1 MGHVAKRNGK
11 WIARYRGPDG
21 RERSRSFARKVDAER
36 FLVQIQADLMRGAYV
51 DPKAGRVTVETYGQ
65 AWAETQA
72 WRAQSRQRMESLL
85 RLQVYPVLGSRPLG
99 SLRSSEVQGWV
110 SGLAAAGY
118 APKTVE
124 AAYRVLSS
132 LLAAAARDR
141 IIVESPAHRIRLPRG
156 VSEPVVPLSIIQVE
170 AIAAAMPSRLAAIVP
185 TAAGLGLRRG
195 EAIALTVDR
204 VDFLRRVVRV
214 DRQLIGGR
222 FAPPKTEASNRV
234 IPLPGSVAEVLAE
247 HLRVVG
253 TGERGLVFTRE
264 GGEPLTP
271 SALHGAFTGACRRA
285 GVETTFH
292 QLRHFTASALISAG
306 CSVKGVQSYLGHAK
320 ASETLDTYSHL
331 WPSDEDR
338 IRGAVDAVLSAP
350 TGQPRDASAEPG

>member
-118 APKTVE
+118 APLGNCWRIN
-124 AAYRVLSS
+124 AASVWREPNALS
-132 LLAAAARDR
+132 
-141 IIVESPAHRIRLPRG
+141 
-156 VSEPVVPLSIIQVE
+156 
-170 AIAAAMPSRLAAIVP
+170 
-185 TAAGLGLRRG
+185 
-195 EAIALTVDR
+195 
-204 VDFLRRVVRV
+204 
-214 DRQLIGGR
+214 
-222 FAPPKTEASNRV
+222 K
-234 IPLPGSVAEVLAE
+234 SV
-247 HLRVVG
+247 
-253 TGERGLVFTRE
+253 
-264 GGEPLTP
+264 
-271 SALHGAFTGACRRA
+271 
-285 GVETTFH
+285 
-292 QLRHFTASALISAG
+292 
-306 CSVKGVQSYLGHAK
+306 
-320 ASETLDTYSHL
+320 
-331 WPSDEDR
+331 
-338 IRGAVDAVLSAP
+338 
-350 TGQPRDASAEPG
+350 